1 MAQRFV
7 TDEGVLVIPGAY
19 PSIKVQ
25 KQNSG
30 LATTGVV
37 FLVGEADAGPA
48 HSQESDLSLNFFAP
62 TELSEVIAK
71 YKSGNIVDAMRAVAN
86 PANDTNIAGSPSFIY
101 IVKTNVSGKASAN
114 MLRAGLSN
122 YGVLADK
129 SYGQLGNLLYASVVN
144 KASEV
149 EAQTGAFTYIPGPEL
164 GADGSTLGVRINGG
178 AKSQVSIPSRTLP
191 TTVVASLNAVQG
203 LLATGGVDRGT
214 LTGIGAGVTLAVAAT
229 GNSILITLGSGSWTV
244 TPTVGDTLIIPS
256 AGQYG
261 AADLS
266 VIGGGAG
273 QNLGAYVVTAATA
286 NTITALKLRD
296 ETATGVTAPANV
308 AAVAIGAEAK
318 DILCFSPINIRNA
331 TGTDRGL
338 LTGLTTRTVTGT
350 ASGQSLQLVLQTGF
364 QWNALPQVGD
374 WVQIPSTAPAAIR
387 AGSDANVGYY
397 QVTAATTGV
406 AAGAS
411 TITMTRISN
420 GAPASFAA
428 TAIAAVGDIV
438 CRRPAID
445 GLGKA
450 LELFDDG
457 GVVNCSTLLFTLAGA
472 SAAASILST
481 SATPLVLTSAT
492 ETRTQLSVARQADGV
507 SEVIEAGG
515 EVVLLLGYKGTS
527 ATVTITS
534 TDLTTSVV
542 GGSGANLSLKLADFK
557 KLSDLAAFINSQT
570 GYKCSVATAL
580 YGQVASTSLD
590 QGTFSIASDF
600 DSKPCRLKKDAF
612 AFFDKLSKGSAVVQL
627 GLSTAA
633 RAASGLPDAQS
644 TFFLAGGT
652 KGATTSAGIVSAIDA
667 LRKLRGNFVVPL
679 FSRDATEDIAEG
691 LTDPAST
698 YTISGIHA
706 AVSSH
711 VLEMSKLK
719 TRRHRQA
726 FVSFKGSFANA
737 KLAAQNIANYRV
749 SMQFQDVKA
758 LGSDGTV
765 TQFQPWMGSVLAAGM
780 QAAGFYR
787 SLVFK
792 HINCSGVL
800 MADGS
805 FADSDDADLE
815 SAIENGLMAMQ
826 RPEDG
831 GVRWNSDQ
839 TTYAVDESFVF
850 NSVQA
855 IYASDTIALTVAQ
868 RMEKAFVGQSPADV
882 SASVALSFLQGI
894 MSDMKRLKLIAAS
907 DDAPL
912 GYRDAKIVISG
923 NAMKV
928 SMEIKLAGAILF
940 IPITFLVTQVQQ
952 TATQQ

>member
-30 LATTGVV
+30 LATTGVI

-62 TELSEVIAK
+62 TEMSEVIAK
-71 YKSGNIVDAMRAVAN
+71 YKSGNIVDAFRGAAN

-101 IVKTNVSGKASAN
+101 VVKTNVSGKASAS
-114 MLRAGLSN
+114 MVRAGLAN

-129 SYGQLGNLLYASVVN
+129 SYGQLGNLLYGSVIN
-144 KASEV
+144 KAAEV
-149 EAQTGAFTYIPGPEL
+149 EAQTGLFCYIPGPEL
-164 GADGSTLGVRINGG
+164 GADGSTLAVRINGG

-191 TTVVASLNAVQG
+191 SAVVASLNAVQG
-203 LLATGGVDRGT
+203 LLAVGGVDRGT
-214 LTGIGAGVTLAVAAT
+214 LTGIGAGVTLAAAAS
-229 GNSILITLGSGSWTV
+229 GNTLTITLGTGSWTV

-256 AGQYG
+256 AGTYG
-261 AADLS
+261 VTDLS

-296 ETATGVTAPANV
+296 ETTTGVTPPVNV
-308 AAVAIGAEAK
+308 VATAIGAEAK
-318 DILCFSPINIRNA
+318 DILCSSPINIRNA
-331 TGTDRGL
+331 TGTDRSI

-350 ASGQSLQLVLQTGF
+350 ASGSQLSLVLQTGF
-364 QWNALPQVGD
+364 AWNALPQVGD

-387 AGSDANVGYY
+387 AGSDVNVGYY
-397 QVTAATTGV
+397 VVTAATTGT

-420 GAPASFAA
+420 GSPASFVATALAA
-428 TAIAAVGDIV
+428 TSDIV

-450 LELFDDG
+450 LELSDDG
-457 GVVNCSTLLFTLAGA
+457 GVVNCSTLLFTLAGV
-472 SAAASILST
+472 SAAASLLST
-481 SATPLVLTSAT
+481 SGAPLVLTSAT
-492 ETRTQLSVARQADGV
+492 ETRTQLTVSRQTDGV
-507 SEVIEAGG
+507 SDVVEAGG
-515 EVVLLLGYKGTS
+515 EVVLLLGYKGTTAS
-527 ATVTITS
+527 VTITA

-557 KLSDLAAFINSQT
+557 KLGDLAQFINSQT
-570 GYKCSVATAL
+570 GYKASVATAL
-580 YGQVASTSLD
+580 YAQTASTALD
-590 QGTFSIASDF
+590 AGTFAMASDF
-600 DSKPCRLKKDAF
+600 DSKPARLKKDAF
-612 AFFDKLSKGSAVVQL
+612 GFFDKLSKGSANVQL
-627 GLSTAA
+627 GLTTAA
-633 RAASGLPDAQS
+633 RASSGLPDAQS
-644 TFFLAGGT
+644 TFFLAGGS
-652 KGATTSAGIVSAIDA
+652 KGSTSAANIVSAIDA
-667 LRKLRGNFVVPL
+667 LKKLRGNFVVPL
-679 FSRDATEDIAEG
+679 FSRDATSDIADG
-691 LTDPAST
+691 LTDPASS

-711 VLEMSKLK
+711 VIEMSKLK

-726 FVSFKGSFANA
+726 FVSFKGSFADA

-765 TQFQPWMGSVLAAGM
+765 QQFQPWMGSVLAAGM

-792 HINCSGVL
+792 GINCSGVL
-800 MADGS
+800 MADAS
-805 FADSDDADLE
+805 FADSSDADLE

-831 GVRWNSDQ
+831 GVRWNTDQ

-855 IYASDTIALTVAQ
+855 VYASDTIALTVAQ

-894 MSDMKRLKLIAAS
+894 MSDMKRLKLIAPS

-912 GYRDAKIVISG
+912 GYKNAQIVISG

-928 SMEIKLAGAILF
+928 SLEIKLATAILF
-940 IPITFLVTQVQQ
+940 IPITFLVTQVTQ
-952 TATQQ
+952 TASQQ